1 MPEVGK
7 VVLALSGR
15 ESGALYLVI
24 YDDGKRCR
32 IADGRHR
39 MLRNPKK
46 KNPKHLREIGVRLA
60 PGQYATD
67 RGLRRALQAIGHR
80 NDDNQP

>member
-7 VVLALSGR
+7 VVLALAGR
-15 ESGALYLVI
+15 EAGTLHLVVTE
-24 YDDGKRCR
+24 DGKRCK
-32 IADGRHR
+32 IADGRR
-39 MLRNPKK
+39 RTLANPKM

-60 PGQYATD
+60 PEQYATD

-80 NDDNQP
+80 IDDNQP